1 MRALTKLQEYRTFMT
16 QAAREPNTVGA
27 VLPTSRHVARAV
39 ADVVPASGSPTVL
52 ELGPGTGALSD
63 ALHQRIPAGSRH
75 VAIEVDPEL
84 VRYLRSAK
92 PWLDVL
98 EGDATYVRE
107 LLEPLGVTR
116 VDAVI
121 SSIPWTLL
129 EPLKQREVLAALG
142 EVMAP
147 TAVFTTVTYLTTLW
161 RSNTIKFV
169 DQLHQAFEEVTPR
182 AAVWRNVPPARVYI
196 CRRPKAGLTPPRR

>member
-1 MRALTKLQEYRTFMT
+1 MRALKKMQEYRTFMT
-16 QAAREPNTVGA
+16 QAAREPSTVGA
-27 VLPTSRHVARAV
+27 ILPTSLHVARAV
-39 ADVVPASGSPTVL
+39 AEVVPASGQPTVL
-52 ELGPGTGALSD
+52 ELGPGTGALSEE
-63 ALHQRIPAGSRH
+63 LHARLPAGSRH
-75 VAIEVDPEL
+75 VAIEIDPEL

-92 PWLDVL
+92 PWLETL

-107 LLEPLGVTR
+107 LLEPLGITQ

-129 EPLKQREVLAALG
+129 EPQKQREVLNALG

-161 RSNTIKFV
+161 RANTIKFI
-169 DQLHQAFEEVTPR
+169 DQLRQAFEEVTPR
-182 AAVWRNVPPARVYI
+182 AAVWRNMPPARVYI
-196 CRRPKAGLTPPRR
+196 CRRPRARLSPPR

>member
-1 MRALTKLQEYRTFMT
+1 MRALNKLQEYRTFMT
-16 QAAREPNTVGA
+16 QAAREPSTVGA

-39 ADVVPASGSPTVL
+39 ADVVPASGAPTVL

-63 ALHQRIPAGSRH
+63 ELHARIPEGSRH
-75 VAIEVDPEL
+75 VAIEIDPEL
-84 VRYLRSAK
+84 VRYLRAAK
-92 PWLDVL
+92 PWLEVV

-107 LLEPLGVTR
+107 LLEPLGITR

-129 EPLKQREVLAALG
+129 EPQKQREVLNALG

-161 RSNTIKFV
+161 RSNTIKFL
-169 DQLHQAFEEVTPR
+169 DQLRQAFEEVTPR
-182 AAVWRNVPPARVYI
+182 AAVWRNMPPARVYI
-196 CRRPKAGLTPPRR
+196 CRRPRTRLSPPR

>member
-196 CRRPKAGLTPPRR
+196 CRRPKAVLTPPRR